1 LRMMILY
8 VAFANKHTHT
18 VIALSYDDDVLYR
31 YITVPSYY
39 HEGFLVVKR
48 IFIK

>member
-18 VIALSYDDDVLYR
+18 VIALLYDDYALYC
-31 YITVPSYY
+31 TSLY

-48 IFIK
+48 FFI